1 MSTTPAPE
9 DRKFKVCTGP
19 CGKRKAV
26 EKFEKDKRLPGGR
39 TSRCRDCATEAQQ
52 GWRGDQSGAWK
63 KRERARIREAVAA
76 MRAKRAKVAKKSK
89 KKAR

>member
-52 GWRGDQSGAWK
+52 GWRGEQSKAWK
-63 KRERARIREAVAA
+63 NRERARIREAV
-76 MRAKRAKVAKKSK
+76 RALRAKKSK
-89 KKAR
+89 KKASKKKAR